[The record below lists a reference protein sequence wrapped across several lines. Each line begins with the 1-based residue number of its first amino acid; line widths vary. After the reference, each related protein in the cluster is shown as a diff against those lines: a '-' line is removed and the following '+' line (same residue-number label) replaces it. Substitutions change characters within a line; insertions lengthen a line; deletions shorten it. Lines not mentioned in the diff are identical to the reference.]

1 MTMYHLL
8 GSYCQMFALTNWAT
22 LVDYRMKYETTP
34 EIYLQNH
41 FHKNGKILILILN
54 KKFQP

>member
-1 MTMYHLL
+1 MHHLL

-41 FHKNGKILILILN
+41 FYKNGKILILILN